1 MISEIIKVLKD
12 ANIDEP
18 EAKAKIILK
27 EIANIGV
34 EDILLNK
41 EIKNKDEVLNFARK
55 LATTG
60 MPLQYLL
67 GYWYFMGEKFIVN
80 PDTLIPREE
89 TEFLVYCALEKITKI
104 KKDTVC
110 VLDIGTGSGCIAC
123 MIAKNAL
130 NTEVLG
136 VDISTNALQ
145 TALENVQKLDLIKR
159 VVLRKSDIFSALR
172 EGETFDVIVSNPPY
186 ISQVDY
192 DNLDATVKNFEPKN
206 ALLAGDNGLDF
217 YKKIIGGA
225 KKYLN
230 RNGYLVFECGQYQ
243 ADEIS
248 KIFVDNGFERTDV
261 ICDMAKIKRVVCAR
275 EKN

>member
-89 TEFLVYCALEKITKI
+89 TEFLVNCALEKITKI

-248 KIFVDNGFERTDV
+248 KIFVDNGFELTDV
-261 ICDMAKIKRVVCAR
+261 IVDLAGIKRVVAGYFF
-275 EKN
+275 